1 MKGGLIMNDVFM
13 KIKML
18 FAVIGG
24 FLGYYI
30 GGIDTLITALII
42 FVIMDYVTGVTAGWY
57 TKTLSSDIGLR
68 GIVKKIMLFVLVAV
82 AVQVDLVFGSN
93 NVLRSAVIFFLLANE
108 GLSILENL
116 GKMDIGIPP
125 MIKKALE
132 SMKEDK

>member
-1 MKGGLIMNDVFM
+1 MNDVFM

-42 FVIMDYVTGVTAGWY
+42 FVIIDYVTGVTAGWY

>member
-57 TKTLSSDIGLR
+57 TKTLSSNIGLR

>member
-1 MKGGLIMNDVFM
+1 MNDVFM

>member
-42 FVIMDYVTGVTAGWY
+42 FVIIDYVTGVTAGWY